1 MRWLLSALLL
11 LAATVG
17 VALMLQRDPGTVYM
31 HIGQWTVETSMVVLL
46 AFMVVVFV
54 VLYAL
59 LRITGAILR
68 LPRRWR
74 RSRSGRHSEKSR
86 RGLTRGLIEMAE
98 GRWEQAEKYLTK
110 NAGDSDTS
118 LLNYLAAARAAQQ
131 AGAYDRRDRYLKA
144 AIEENPE
151 ADVAVSLTQAELQL
165 AHRQTEHALATL
177 TRLRSLAPQHT
188 YVMKL
193 LARLYAELE
202 DWDRLGDLLPELR
215 RRKVFDAD
223 RLERLERATAF
234 GRIERAGAD
243 GEALQSVWDS
253 LPKTIRN
260 DGAVLHAFVEQWIRA
275 GDHATAE
282 RRLRQY
288 LGREWDETLAHDY
301 GRVQLEDPGRQLEQA
316 ENWLRNHGRSPMLLL
331 TLGRL
336 CVRNQLWGKARIYFE
351 SSIGSQPHPE
361 AYFELARLLDQL
373 GETVAAH
380 EQYQSGLALALE
392 RGNAVP
398 ATGDGLA
405 RLEAHDAVAR
415 PGEPTPLTSGTA
427 S

>member
-11 LAATVG
+11 LAATIG
-17 VALMLQRDPGTVYM
+17 VAFMLERDPGTVYV
-31 HIGQWTVETSMVVLL
+31 HIGQWTVETSLAITLAFLVLLFTLLYVILRVSGVVL
-46 AFMVVVFV
+46 
-54 VLYAL
+54 
-59 LRITGAILR
+59 RT
-68 LPRRWR
+68 PRQWR
-74 RSRSGRHSEKSR
+74 RSRSGRQSEKSR

-98 GRWEQAEKYLTK
+98 GRWEQAEKLLTR
-110 NAGDSDTS
+110 NAANSHTS

-131 AGAYDRRDRYLKA
+131 AGAYERRDRYLKA

-165 AHRQTEHALATL
+165 AHHQTEHALATL

-202 DWDRLGDLLPELR
+202 DWERLADLLPELR
-215 RRKVFDAD
+215 RRKVFDGE
-223 RLERLERATAF
+223 RLQRLERATAL

-243 GEALQSVWDS
+243 SEALAAVWDS
-253 LPKTIRN
+253 LSKSTRS
-260 DGAVLHAFVEQWIRA
+260 DGAVLHAHVQQLIRA
-275 GDHATAE
+275 GAHDIAE
-282 RRLRQY
+282 RRLRQA

-301 GRVQLEDPGRQLEQA
+301 GLVQMDDPGRQLEQA
-316 ENWLRNHGRSPMLLL
+316 ETWLRDHGRSPMLLL

-351 SSIGSQPHPE
+351 SSIASQPHPE
-361 AYFELARLLDQL
+361 AYFELAALLDQL
-373 GETVAAH
+373 GEPDPAR
-380 EQYQSGLALALE
+380 EQYQAGLALALE
-392 RGNAVP
+392 TNNGT
-398 ATGDGLA
+398 ATADPGVA

-415 PGEPTPLTSGTA
+415 PGPSTPLSSRPAT
-427 S
+427 